1 MSAAAINVILE
12 KVASKDKDFRYMATS
27 DLLNELS
34 KDTFQVDPELERKL
48 CNVVAVQLE
57 DQSGDISGLAVKC
70 LGVLVRKVGEARVME
85 LVKGLCEKVAAPSKK
100 DSSSRD
106 IASIGLK
113 TVIEVAGGSLAH
125 PAAALICSRMLDG
138 VTQKDNFEVL
148 TDSLDILTD
157 VVAKFGHLLPEQHA
171 TIVQL
176 LQPYLDDS
184 RQGIRKRA
192 LHCIGALSPCLSDA
206 QLDAVAQ
213 HKLGQLKGGAL
224 KPDTARSYVQGVGAL
239 SKAVGY
245 RFGRHLTEAVPLMVQ
260 YGQKAAEG
268 DDELR
273 EYALQALESFVSR
286 SPADARPFLEQLLAE
301 ALRYIKYD
309 PNYAADDMDEDGG
322 EGGSDED
329 DDDGSEEEYSD
340 DEDMSWKVR
349 RAAAKLL
356 SALVHAY
363 PDQLADIYS
372 KAAGELVARFRE
384 REENVKADVFA
395 AHCDLLRQ
403 VGIVSGRYDAT
414 DPASPLQLLL
424 RDVGPMLKAAARQLA
439 DKSPKT
445 RMGMFTV
452 LRTLVGVLPGSVADH
467 VGMLV
472 PGILLACKD
481 KSASSSSLKI
491 EALTFLRAAMESNAP
506 PVFQQHVAQLS
517 SGVFAAVG
525 ERYYKVA
532 AEALRVCEQMVSV
545 IRPNPPA
552 PTAPELAP
560 VVAGMFSCING
571 RLAAQ
576 DQDQEVKECAILC
589 MAHLVATCGDL
600 LSAEVRWLRQHSSF
614 VAIFW
619 ARGGREGQEVKECAI
634 LCMAHSVATCG
645 DLLSAEVPGVL
656 KLLLER
662 LRNEITRLPAVK
674 GFAILAHS
682 QLELGLDGAL
692 EPVIAEL
699 TSFLRKANRL
709 LRQAALAA
717 LEALVAK
724 YGPSLDPASTS
735 ALLAESS
742 SLISD
747 ADLSIAALSLKLAV
761 TLLRQQPAVA
771 QQVVERVLPAG
782 LVLVRSPLL
791 QGAALAE
798 LQALFPALA
807 GTGSPAA
814 KTEALLSALLDEGR
828 GRRDGGGSTDGSARQ
843 AQHSVAQC
851 CAVLVV
857 PAGQAQVDATV
868 KQLLQMLK
876 SADQAS
882 QRLALLCLGEIGRRT
897 DLSSAP
903 NVESAVNASLSS
915 ENEDI
920 RAAASLALGG
930 VACGNLGR
938 FLPAL
943 LQSIEGASGQSKQQ
957 YLLLQAL
964 NEVVTTVSARKAA
977 DTRAGF
983 TEAQVQQVLDL
994 LVSCS
999 RAEEECR
1006 NVVAEC
1012 LGRLALLHPSEVL
1025 ARLRTGLSSDSEH
1038 TRCVVVG
1045 AVKYMVVDKP
1055 HPVDDLLKDCLLDF
1069 LMLMKDP
1076 DRHVRKAA
1084 VVALSAVVHHKP
1096 GLVAAGL
1103 EQLLP
1108 LLYDQTAIK
1117 PEMIRTVDLGPFK
1130 HRIDDGLELRKAA
1143 FECLDIL
1150 LTALPHVLQQ
1160 QPDFLAA
1167 LESGL
1172 KDHQD
1177 VKAPAHLMLVKLA
1190 ASPGGGPAVLSQLDK
1205 LVEPLEKTLT
1215 AKLKS
1220 DAVKQEVD
1228 RHEELLRSCLR
1239 AVDALNR
1246 LPGSE
1251 ASAPFTGF
1259 LKRTVMSGPL
1269 REKFL
1274 AAQAER
1280 QEAEGEAMEL

>member
-268 DDELR
+268 DDELREYALQAAEGDEELR

-589 MAHLVATCGDL
+589 MAHL
-600 LSAEVRWLRQHSSF
+600 
-614 VAIFW
+614 
-619 ARGGREGQEVKECAI
+619 
-634 LCMAHSVATCG
+634 VATCG

>member
-1 MSAAAINVILE
+1 MSAAAINLILE

-34 KDTFQVDPELERKL
+34 KDTFQVDPDLERKL

-70 LGVLVRKVGEARVME
+70 LGVLVRKVGEPRVMD

-138 VTQKDNFEVL
+138 VTQKDSFEVL

-206 QLDAVAQ
+206 QLDAVTQ

-224 KPDTARSYVQGVGAL
+224 KPDIARSYVQGVGAL

-245 RFGRHLTEAVPLMVQ
+245 RFGRHLAEAVPLMVQ

-273 EYALQALESFVSR
+273 EYALQALESFASR
-286 SPADARPFLEQLLAE
+286 SPADARPFLDQLLSE

-309 PNYAADDMDEDGG
+309 PNYADDDMDEDGG
-322 EGGSDED
+322 DAGSDEEE
-329 DDDGSEEEYSD
+329 DDGSDEEYSD

-356 SALVHAY
+356 SALVHSY

-395 AHCDLLRQ
+395 AYCDLLRQ
-403 VGIVSGRYDAT
+403 VGIVAGRYAAN

-424 RDVGPMLKAAARQLA
+424 GDVGPMLKAAARQLA

-445 RMGMFTV
+445 RVGMFTV

-467 VGMLV
+467 VGMIV

-491 EALTFLRAAMESNAP
+491 EALTFLRAAMESNASA
-506 PVFQQHVAQLS
+506 VFQPHVAQLS
-517 SGVFAAVG
+517 SGVFTAVG

-545 IRPNPPA
+545 VRPNPPA
-552 PTAPELAP
+552 PPAADLEPL
-560 VVAGMFSCING
+560 VSGMFACING

-600 LSAEVRWLRQHSSF
+600 LSAEV
-614 VAIFW
+614 A
-619 ARGGREGQEVKECAI
+619 
-634 LCMAHSVATCG
+634 
-645 DLLSAEVPGVL
+645 GVL

-674 GFAILAHS
+674 GFAVLAHS
-682 QLELGLDGAL
+682 QLDLGLDGAL

-709 LRQAALAA
+709 LRQASLAA
-717 LEALVAK
+717 LEALAAK

-791 QGAALAE
+791 QGSALAE

-828 GRRDGGGSTDGSARQ
+828 GRREGGGSTDGSARQ

-903 NVESAVNASLSS
+903 SVEPAVNMSLNS

-943 LQSIEGASGQSKQQ
+943 LQSIEGAGGQSKQQ

-964 NEVVTTVSARKAA
+964 NEVVTTVGARKAA

-983 TEAQVQQVLDL
+983 NEAQVQQVLDL

-1012 LGRLALLHPSEVL
+1012 LGRLALLHPAEVL

-1069 LMLMKDP
+1069 LGLMADP

-1108 LLYDQTAIK
+1108 QLYDQTVIK
-1117 PEMIRTVDLGPFK
+1117 QEMIRTVDLGPFK

-1251 ASAPFTGF
+1251 ASAAFTGF

-1280 QEAEGEAMEL
+1280 QEAEGEAMEM